1 MFDSTNNVVAMKRDK
16 LVVVSGLDDYI
27 IADSDDVLLIVP
39 KSEEQKIKVYVNEV
53 KLNYGDEYL

>member
-1 MFDSTNNVVAMKRDK
+1 MKRDK